1 MSEVNKTPQTIKRA
15 SIRPSPTVSIVQLVM
30 SILFLIFGV
39 ALMST
44 AVGEARGDGS
54 SFIGVFLVIWVVACF
69 ALMIYSII
77 NLASFKGARNKPSA
91 LAIDVIEM
99 EKEDES
105 RAAVS
110 SSAGEL
116 VDFETKLRKLEG
128 LRKDGILTEDEYQK
142 KKKEILE
149 EKW

>member
-1 MSEVNKTPQTIKRA
+1 
-15 SIRPSPTVSIVQLVM
+15 
-30 SILFLIFGV
+30 
-39 ALMST
+39 
-44 AVGEARGDGS
+44 
-54 SFIGVFLVIWVVACF
+54 
-69 ALMIYSII
+69 MIYSII

-110 SSAGEL
+110 SSTGEL